1 MFGHINILKQSF
13 KLLFWLLKEDVE
25 FKEED
30 EVKANGGLVA
40 IQSTPPGTQ
49 AQYNQNQKVCYS
61 QFRNILC
68 FLSLLY
74 FIEDFQINKT
84 HQCVYLYSF
93 SIFFFRLKCQFAN
106 FIKSDVIKSYPTF

>member
-84 HQCVYLYSF
+84 ISAFTYILF
-93 SIFFFRLKCQFAN
+93 RFFFL
-106 FIKSDVIKSYPTF
+106 D